1 MIWVLLS
8 ALQVSLL
15 EPSHDARTQSSVI
28 SVKLLHIQ
36 LRLWRISDPVD
47 FIGTITMLKHIRIR
61 TKILLSIGVL
71 ALISLCGVS
80 YLTYKFDEASLAYND
95 FLNTEAKA
103 ALLSARASSGVNG
116 AAVRLGRLL
125 LFSPDAPQF
134 ETAQK
139 EFNSLLDIAVGR
151 MQELS
156 VLVPSTKQA
165 MDNLMVDISG
175 VRELLAD
182 IVKLRNDGQYP
193 AAVARMGALEGLT
206 TRISKQFND
215 SNSALQA
222 VQTAGTDRLAAL
234 VHKTIVTNMAAM
246 VISIVLVLVLAAY
259 FVQQGITKPMN
270 GLRAQ
275 MQQLA
280 RGETSGEIV
289 GRDRRDEI
297 GEMAA
302 TVAIFRENAIERARL
317 EEQTEATRS
326 NAESERARQEIEK
339 ASEARNVQFA
349 LQSLGNGLK
358 RLAAGDLVTSI
369 DTPFVADLDVV
380 REDFNDSL
388 SRVREAMQ
396 SVGFN
401 AKAIT
406 ASANELLASA
416 DDMSSRTEQQAASV
430 EETAAA
436 LEEITTT
443 VKDAASRAEEAS
455 QLVART
461 RAGAEKSGEI
471 VRDTVNA
478 MHQIERSSSE
488 ISNIIGVIDDI
499 AFQTNLLALNA
510 GVEAA
515 RAGDAG
521 KGFAVVAQEVREL
534 AQRSAAAAK
543 EIKTLINTSGSHV
556 EQGVNLVGETG
567 KALDAIVAEVH
578 EINRHVQAIAEASR
592 EQSLGLQE
600 ISTAVNTIDQGTQ
613 QNAAMV
619 EQSTAASHSLAKDAE
634 ALMTLLGQFQVGS
647 ESPQSFRSAERSGF
661 DRQASRV
668 SAPVHVAE
676 QDERPRLSPAR
687 SLGRKLASAFGG
699 GSASAAAVKESE
711 WTEF

>member
-1 MIWVLLS
+1 
-8 ALQVSLL
+8 
-15 EPSHDARTQSSVI
+15 
-28 SVKLLHIQ
+28 
-36 LRLWRISDPVD
+36 
-47 FIGTITMLKHIRIR
+47 MLKHLRIR

-80 YLTYKFDEASLAYND
+80 YFAYKFDEASLAYND

-125 LFSPDAPQF
+125 IFSPDAPQF

-139 EFNSLLDIAVGR
+139 EFDSLLGIAVGR

-156 VLVPSTKQA
+156 KLVPTTKPA
-165 MDNLMVDISG
+165 MDSLFVDING
-175 VRELLAD
+175 VRALLDD
-182 IVKLRNDGQYP
+182 IVKLRNEGQYQ
-193 AAVARMGALEGLT
+193 AAVLRMGALEALT

-222 VQTAGTDRLAAL
+222 VQTAGTDRLAKL
-234 VHKTIVTNMAAM
+234 VHDTIVTNMVAM
-246 VISIVLVLVLAAY
+246 VAGIIVVLLLAAY
-259 FVQQGITKPMN
+259 FVQQGVTKPMHL
-270 GLRAQ
+270 LRER

-280 RGETSGEIV
+280 QGETSGEIV
-289 GRDRRDEI
+289 GHDRRDEI

-302 TVAIFRENAIERARL
+302 TVAVFRENAIERVRL
-317 EEQTEATRS
+317 EEQTETTRS
-326 NAESERARQEIEK
+326 LAESERERQEFEK
-339 ASEARNVQFA
+339 AAEARNVQFA

-358 RLAAGDLVTSI
+358 RLAAGDLVTTI
-369 DTPFVADLDVV
+369 DTPFVADLDGV
-380 REDFNDSL
+380 RGDFNESL
-388 SRVREAMQ
+388 SKVREAMQ
-396 SVGFN
+396 SVGIN
-401 AKAIT
+401 ANAIT

-471 VRDTVNA
+471 VRNTVDA

-543 EIKTLINTSGSHV
+543 EIKVLINTSGSHV

-567 KALDAIVAEVH
+567 KALDAIVSEVH

-600 ISTAVNTIDQGTQ
+600 INTAVNAIDQGTQ

-634 ALMTLLGQFQVGS
+634 ALMVLLGQFQVGN
-647 ESPQSFRSAERSGF
+647 ERQQSSRPA
-661 DRQASRV
+661 DRQMSRPA
-668 SAPVHVAE
+668 APVRVAE

-699 GSASAAAVKESE
+699 GAASSAAVKETE
-711 WTEF
+711 WAEF

>member
-1 MIWVLLS
+1 
-8 ALQVSLL
+8 
-15 EPSHDARTQSSVI
+15 
-28 SVKLLHIQ
+28 
-36 LRLWRISDPVD
+36 
-47 FIGTITMLKHIRIR
+47 MLKHLRIR
-61 TKILLSIGVL
+61 TKILLSIGIL
-71 ALISLCGVS
+71 ALISLCGAS
-80 YLTYKFDEASLAYND
+80 YLTYKFDEASVAYNE
-95 FLNTEAKA
+95 FLNREAKA

-125 LFSPDAPQF
+125 VFPADAPQF

-139 EFNSLLDIAVGR
+139 EFDSLLGIAVGR

-156 VLVPSTKQA
+156 TLVPSTKQA
-165 MDNLMVDISG
+165 MDNLMVDING
-175 VRELLAD
+175 VRTLLDD
-182 IVKLRNDGQYP
+182 IVKLRKSGQDQ
-193 AAVARMGALEGLT
+193 AAVTRMAALEGFT

-222 VQTAGTDRLAAL
+222 VQTAGTDRLATL
-234 VHKTIVTNMAAM
+234 VHETVVTNMVAM
-246 VISIVLVLVLAAY
+246 VVGIVAALLLAAY
-259 FVQQGITKPMN
+259 FVQKGITTPMHR
-270 GLRAQ
+270 LRERMQLLAQ
-275 MQQLA
+275 
-280 RGETSGEIV
+280 GDTSGDIV
-289 GRDRRDEI
+289 GIDRRDEI
-297 GEMAA
+297 GDMAA
-302 TVAIFRENAIERARL
+302 TVAVFRENAIERTHL
-317 EEQTEATRS
+317 EEQTQASR
-326 NAESERARQEIEK
+326 NLVESERERQEIEK

-358 RLAAGDLVTSI
+358 RLAAGDLLTTI
-369 DTPFVADLDVV
+369 DTPFVADLDSV

-388 SRVREAMQ
+388 DKVREAMQ
-396 SVGFN
+396 SVGLN
-401 AKAIT
+401 ARAIT

-471 VRDTVNA
+471 VRNTVDA

-488 ISNIIGVIDDI
+488 IGNIIGVIDDI

-543 EIKTLINTSGSHV
+543 EIKALITTSGSHV

-567 KALDAIVAEVH
+567 KALDAIVSEVR
-578 EINRHVQAIAEASR
+578 EINRHVQAIAESSR

-634 ALMTLLGQFQVGS
+634 ALMSLLGQFRVGGEGS
-647 ESPQSFRSAERSGF
+647 SSVRPI
-661 DRQASRV
+661 DRYVSRPT
-668 SAPVHVAE
+668 APVHVAE
-676 QDERPRLSPAR
+676 QNERPRSSPAR
-687 SLGRKLASAFGG
+687 ALGRKLVSAFGG
-699 GSASAAAVKESE
+699 VSASAAVKNAE

>member
-1 MIWVLLS
+1 
-8 ALQVSLL
+8 
-15 EPSHDARTQSSVI
+15 
-28 SVKLLHIQ
+28 
-36 LRLWRISDPVD
+36 
-47 FIGTITMLKHIRIR
+47 MLKHIRIR

-80 YLTYKFDEASLAYND
+80 YLTYKFDEASVAYNE

-125 LFSPDAPQF
+125 LFSADAPQF

-139 EFNSLLDIAVGR
+139 EFASLLGIAVGR

-156 VLVPSTKQA
+156 TLVPSTKPA
-165 MDNLMVDISG
+165 MDNLMVDING
-175 VRELLAD
+175 VRALLAD
-182 IVKLRNDGQYP
+182 VVMLRESDQDE
-193 AAVARMGALEGLT
+193 AAMTRMGALEGLT

-222 VQTAGTDRLAAL
+222 VQTAGTDRLATL
-234 VHKTIVTNMAAM
+234 VHGTIVTNMVAM
-246 VISIVLVLVLAAY
+246 VAGIVLALILAAY
-259 FVQQGITKPMN
+259 FVQQGITRPMHS
-270 GLRAQ
+270 LREQ

-280 RGETSGEIV
+280 QGETSGEII

-302 TVAIFRENAIERARL
+302 TVTVFRENAIERTRL
-317 EEQTEATRS
+317 EEQTETTR
-326 NAESERARQEIEK
+326 NLAESERERQEIEK

-358 RLAAGDLVTSI
+358 RLATGDLVTTI
-369 DTPFVADLDVV
+369 DTPFVADLDSV
-380 REDFNDSL
+380 RDDFNDSL
-388 SRVREAMQ
+388 SKVRDAMQ
-396 SVGFN
+396 SVGLN
-401 AKAIT
+401 AQAIT

-471 VRDTVNA
+471 VRDAVDA

-543 EIKTLINTSGSHV
+543 EIKVLINTSSGQV
-556 EQGVNLVGETG
+556 QQGVDLVGETG
-567 KALDAIVAEVH
+567 KALDAIVTEVH

-619 EQSTAASHSLAKDAE
+619 EQSTAASHSLAKDAD
-634 ALMTLLGQFQVGS
+634 ALMTLLGQFQVGA
-647 ESPQSFRSAERSGF
+647 ERLRSARPV
-661 DRQASRV
+661 DRHVSRPA
-668 SAPVHVAE
+668 APVRVAE
-676 QDERPRLSPAR
+676 QDERPRMSPAR

-699 GSASAAAVKESE
+699 GSASAAAVKETE
-711 WTEF
+711 WAEF

>member
-1 MIWVLLS
+1 
-8 ALQVSLL
+8 
-15 EPSHDARTQSSVI
+15 
-28 SVKLLHIQ
+28 
-36 LRLWRISDPVD
+36 
-47 FIGTITMLKHIRIR
+47 MLKHIRIR
-61 TKILLSIGVL
+61 TKILLSIAVL

-80 YLTYKFDEASLAYND
+80 YLTYKFDEASVSYNT

-125 LFSPDAPQF
+125 LFSPDVPQF

-151 MQELS
+151 MEELS
-156 VLVPSTKQA
+156 VLVPSTKPA
-165 MDNLMVDISG
+165 MDNLMVDING
-175 VRELLAD
+175 VKTLLAD
-182 IVKLRNDGQYP
+182 IVKLRNDGQYQ
-193 AAVARMGALEGLT
+193 AAVMRMGALEGLT

-222 VQTAGTDRLAAL
+222 VQTAGTDRLATL
-234 VHKTIVTNMAAM
+234 VHRTVVTNMVAM
-246 VISIVLVLVLAAY
+246 IIGIVIALVLAAY
-259 FVQQGITKPMN
+259 FVQQEITKPMSL
-270 GLRAQ
+270 LREQ

-280 RGETSGEIV
+280 QGETSGEII
-289 GRDRRDEI
+289 GHDRRDEI
-297 GEMAA
+297 GEMAT
-302 TVAIFRENAIERARL
+302 TVAVFRENAIERARL
-317 EEQTEATRS
+317 EEQTETSRHH
-326 NAESERARQEIEK
+326 AENERERQEAEK
-339 ASEARNVQFA
+339 ASETRNVQFA

-358 RLAAGDLVTSI
+358 RLAGGDLVTTI
-369 DTPFVADLDVV
+369 DTPFVADLDTV
-380 REDFNDSL
+380 REDFNESL
-388 SRVREAMQ
+388 SKVREAMR
-396 SVGFN
+396 SVGIN
-401 AKAIT
+401 AQAIT
-406 ASANELLASA
+406 ASANELLVSA

-436 LEEITTT
+436 LDEITTT

-471 VRDTVNA
+471 VRNTVNA
-478 MHQIERSSSE
+478 MQQIERSSLE
-488 ISNIIGVIDDI
+488 IGNIIGVIDDI

-543 EIKTLINTSGSHV
+543 EIKVLISTSGGHV

-567 KALDAIVAEVH
+567 KALDAIVSEVH
-578 EINRHVQAIAEASR
+578 EINRHVQAIAEAAR

-634 ALMTLLGQFQVGS
+634 ELMLLLGQFQVGG
-647 ESPQSFRSAERSGF
+647 ERLQSSRAVG
-661 DRQASRV
+661 RQVSRP
-668 SAPVHVAE
+668 ATPVRVAE
-676 QDERPRLSPAR
+676 QDERPRVSPAR

-699 GSASAAAVKESE
+699 GSAAAVKESE

>member
-1 MIWVLLS
+1 MQI
-8 ALQVSLL
+8 
-15 EPSHDARTQSSVI
+15 EPG
-28 SVKLLHIQ
+28 
-36 LRLWRISDPVD
+36 LWRISDPVD
-47 FIGTITMLKHIRIR
+47 FIGNFTMLKHIRIR

-80 YLTYKFDEASLAYND
+80 YLTYKFEEASTAYNE

-116 AAVRLGRLL
+116 AAVRLGRIL
-125 LFSPDAPQF
+125 LFSPDVPQF

-139 EFNSLLDIAVGR
+139 EFDSLLGIAVGR

-156 VLVPSTKQA
+156 TLVPGTKQA
-165 MDNLMVDISG
+165 MDNLLVDING
-175 VRELLAD
+175 VRALLD
-182 IVKLRNDGQYP
+182 DVVKLRKEGSYQ
-193 AAVARMGALEGLT
+193 AAVERMAALEALT

-234 VHKTIVTNMAAM
+234 VSETIVTNMVAM
-246 VISIVLVLVLAAY
+246 VVGIVFALAVAAY

-270 GLRAQ
+270 RLREQ

-280 RGETSGEIV
+280 QGETAGEIF
-289 GRDRRDEI
+289 GHDRRDEI
-297 GEMAA
+297 GDMAA
-302 TVAIFRENAIERARL
+302 TVAVFRENAIERTRL
-317 EEQTEATRS
+317 EEQTENTR
-326 NAESERARQEIEK
+326 NLAESERARQELEK
-339 ASEARNVQFA
+339 ASEAQNVQFA

-358 RLAAGDLVTSI
+358 RLAGGDLVTTI
-369 DTPFVADLDVV
+369 DTPFVADLDSV
-380 REDFNDSL
+380 REDFNVSL
-388 SRVREAMQ
+388 SKVREAMQ
-396 SVGFN
+396 SVGLN
-401 AKAIT
+401 AQAIT
-406 ASANELLASA
+406 ASANELMSSA
-416 DDMSSRTEQQAASV
+416 NDMSSRTEQQAASV

-461 RAGAEKSGEI
+461 RTGAEKSGEI
-471 VRDTVNA
+471 VRHAVDA

-515 RAGDAG
+515 RAGEAG

-543 EIKTLINTSGSHV
+543 EIKVLINTSGGHV

-567 KALDAIVAEVH
+567 KALDAIVTEVH
-578 EINRHVQAIAEASR
+578 EINRHVQAIAESAR

-600 ISTAVNTIDQGTQ
+600 INTAVNTIDQGTQ

-634 ALMTLLGQFQVGS
+634 ALMTLLGQFHVGS
-647 ESPQSFRSAERSGF
+647 ERLQSSRSVERHVARSA
-661 DRQASRV
+661 APLRV
-668 SAPVHVAE
+668 AD

-687 SLGRKLASAFGG
+687 SLGRRLASAFGG
-699 GSASAAAVKESE
+699 GSASAAAVKETEWSE
-711 WTEF
+711 F